1 MILRTVRVDLS
12 VDAELDDA
20 RSEWPRVD
28 DAWSMIEWVLSRD
41 PTVGEPQT
49 ESGHSRS
56 FVFQGSIAHEMPDIQ
71 VLYVFDEHIV
81 DIKSIVIRTPKQ
93 SAGNA

>member
-49 ESGHSRS
+49 EHVEIYRCH
-56 FVFQGSIAHEMPDIQ
+56 VCRQWHIGST
-71 VLYVFDEHIV
+71 FDFH
-81 DIKSIVIRTPKQ
+81 
-93 SAGNA
+93 